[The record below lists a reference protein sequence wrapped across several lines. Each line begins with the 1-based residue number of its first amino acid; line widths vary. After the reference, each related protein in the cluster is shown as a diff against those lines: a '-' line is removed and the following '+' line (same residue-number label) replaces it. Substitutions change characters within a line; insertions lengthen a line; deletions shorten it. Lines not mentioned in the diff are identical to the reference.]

1 MPNPIFFDPTMKR
14 VSRAKRM
21 IFFIVTL
28 FIFAIFVFGLSLF
41 LHPILPLPQ
50 VLRDITTQHGLHRS
64 LVPPIISKQPIYRR
78 TALLNGTGN
87 SSPENRNVY
96 MF

>member
-1 MPNPIFFDPTMKR
+1 MTHPIFFDPTMKR
-14 VSRAKRM
+14 VSHAKRM

-28 FIFAIFVFGLSLF
+28 LIFAVLVFGLSLF

-50 VLRDITTQHGLHRS
+50 VFRDIITQHGLHRS
-64 LVPPIISKQPIYRR
+64 LVVPMLSKQPIYKRN
-78 TALLNGTGN
+78 AILNGTGN

-96 MF
+96 IF